1 MAPGSDRP
9 TVLITDDNEFMRKR
23 IGEVLSGAGYEVVGE
38 AGDGLESVALFG
50 SLKPDLVTMDLVMPD
65 MDGIEAIRK
74 ILDLDGYA
82 RILVI
87 SSVGSDDKIDEAI
100 GAGAT
105 EFVVKPFHDDRLI
118 EVAGQSLAEAG
129 RMKLLKQKGTWLS
142 EEEASAIEAR
152 AQASVLVV
160 DDSAAMRA
168 KLVDI
173 LKLGGFGRV
182 DEAEDGEQAV
192 QAYEALRP
200 TVVTMDLV
208 MPNKDGMEAI
218 ADIMQLDADARI
230 VVCSA
235 MADDAR
241 VTAALNAGAREFLV
255 KPYQVDSVVDV
266 ISAILPRP
274 A

>member
-1 MAPGSDRP
+1 MSEASEKP
-9 TVLITDDNEFMRKR
+9 TVLVVDDNEYMRKR
-23 IGEVLSGAGYEVVGE
+23 IGEVLSTAGFEVIAE
-38 AGDGLESVALFG
+38 AADGLEGVTLFG
-50 SLKPDLVTMDLVMPD
+50 ATKPDLVTMDLVMPGL
-65 MDGIEAIRK
+65 DGIDAIRK

-82 RILVI
+82 RIVVI

-105 EFVVKPFHDDRLI
+105 EFVVKPFHDDRLTD
-118 EVAGQSLAEAG
+118 VATAALAEGG
-129 RMKLLKQKGTWLS
+129 RLKLLKAKGTWLHD
-142 EEEASAIEAR
+142 EAAASIEAR
-152 AQASVLVV
+152 TGATVLVV
-160 DDSAAMRA
+160 DDSAAMRS

-173 LKLGGFGRV
+173 LRLGGFGTV
-182 DEAEDGEQAV
+182 IEAEDGAEAV
-192 QAYEALRP
+192 AKYREHQP

-208 MPNKDGMEAI
+208 MPNMDGMEAI
-218 ADIMQLDADARI
+218 REIMALDDQARI

-266 ISAILPRP
+266 LSNILPRK